1 MLPFEAA
8 RPLHGTVKLSKVAM
22 RFFRHSAVP
31 IIDDWGNCIGVLHR
45 EDCREVII
53 EMVETKCFSFPFLDF
68 LKYLPSNIATLIRT
82 NACLYELIQVCIL
95 SCS

>member
-45 EDCREVII
+45 ADCTEVII
-53 EMVETKCFSFPFLDF
+53 VMVETKCFSFPFLDF
-68 LKYLPSNIATLIRT
+68 LKSDRSIFPTLQ
-82 NACLYELIQVCIL
+82 L
-95 SCS
+95 